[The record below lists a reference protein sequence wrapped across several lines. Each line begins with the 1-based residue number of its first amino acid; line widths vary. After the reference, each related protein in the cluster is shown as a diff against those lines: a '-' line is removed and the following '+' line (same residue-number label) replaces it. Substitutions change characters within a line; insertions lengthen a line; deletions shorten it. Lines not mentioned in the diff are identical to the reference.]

1 MCRWLPSG
9 RRGLC
14 IGLGFALPNLL
25 QFLVD
30 WLLKI
35 TAAPPLFLWGLL
47 LVVLAFMATLLLRTK
62 PGDLKNNLSRPVR

>member
-35 TAAPPLFLWGLL
+35 TA
-47 LVVLAFMATLLLRTK
+47 VLNSGPA
-62 PGDLKNNLSRPVR
+62 